1 MSPCPRPRPAA
12 AALALLAAAAVAGG
26 ACAGCADATYTVRR
40 GAAERPAPAP
50 APAAGALRILH
61 VADFGDVTRQQA
73 EVAGALAAAHRR
85 APFALAVF
93 PGDNLYECGPD
104 ATRPGVE
111 RCAFAADGNTVAT
124 PPAGTDPAF
133 ARQHEGPLASLADP
147 APPVYLTLG
156 NHDVATWFGC
166 AVHDLDAAEVARRR
180 ACAEVA
186 HAGPRWSMPGRHYV
200 VDEGPVRLVFLD
212 SNVIYADYGG
222 FTLEDELR
230 FLAEAVRPCGERACF
245 LVAHHPPAT
254 AGLHVRD
261 FSRPER
267 VERMARVLQAARG
280 VRAWLAGHDH
290 DLQHLRTAGG
300 LDVLVSG
307 NGCCA
312 RPEERFERTS
322 DGGPLLFASVR
333 PGLGILSVHAGGWS
347 YRFED
352 VANRPLYCC
361 AAEGAGACQPVA
373 CAR

>member
-1 MSPCPRPRPAA
+1 VSPGRA
-12 AALALLAAAAVAGG
+12 AALALLVG
-26 ACAGCADATYTVRR
+26 AAGCAACADTSYTVRR
-40 GAAERPAPAP
+40 GAALSPAP
-50 APAAGALRILH
+50 APAAVPGALRVLH
-61 VADFGDVTRQQA
+61 LADFGEVNGQQA
-73 EVAGALAAAHRR
+73 AVAAAAVAAHRR
-85 APFALAVF
+85 APFDLAAF

-104 ATRPGVE
+104 AARPGAAA
-111 RCAFAADGNTVAT
+111 CAFGPDRNTVAT
-124 PPAGTDPAF
+124 PPGGVDPAF
-133 ARQHEGPLASLADP
+133 ARLHEAPLAGLAAP
-147 APPVYLTLG
+147 APRVYLALG
-156 NHDVATWFGC
+156 NHDVATWGGC
-166 AVHDLDAAEVARRR
+166 SVRGLEEAEVGRIK

-254 AGLHVRD
+254 AGLHLRD

-312 RPEERFERTS
+312 RPAERFERTS

-373 CAR
+373 CAP